1 MTETNLRE
9 ILVATARAYMGAN
22 TYNGQKQEIIDIY
35 NKNQPRPR
43 GYKVQYTD
51 AWCAT
56 FVSAMGA
63 FAMLLTS
70 ARAGRTHAA
79 ASWNMLWLRLTGLKL
94 SMRSKSKE
102 AQDGNHRSIRNAKQV
117 LPDWYAA

>member
-43 GYKVQYTD
+43 GYKVQYSD
-51 AWCAT
+51 A
-56 FVSAMGA
+56 
-63 FAMLLTS
+63 
-70 ARAGRTHAA
+70 R
-79 ASWNMLWLRLTGLKL
+79 K
-94 SMRSKSKE
+94 
-102 AQDGNHRSIRNAKQV
+102 
-117 LPDWYAA
+117 